1 MWVLCAGHTALSH
14 FNSCLWDCA
23 EVLLKNSIRLFRS
36 VLLMHFD
43 GGNAKFGLPASRRL
57 DTHDPFPYEIRIS
70 QVVIKERNCCS
81 RFLEADYPAFNGP
94 PSATRILSAYNVKES
109 G

>member
-1 MWVLCAGHTALSH
+1 
-14 FNSCLWDCA
+14 
-23 EVLLKNSIRLFRS
+23 
-36 VLLMHFD
+36 
-43 GGNAKFGLPASRRL
+43 LPASRRL

-70 QVVIKERNCCS
+70 QAVVKERNCCS

-94 PSATRILSAYNVKES
+94 QSATRILLAYNIKES